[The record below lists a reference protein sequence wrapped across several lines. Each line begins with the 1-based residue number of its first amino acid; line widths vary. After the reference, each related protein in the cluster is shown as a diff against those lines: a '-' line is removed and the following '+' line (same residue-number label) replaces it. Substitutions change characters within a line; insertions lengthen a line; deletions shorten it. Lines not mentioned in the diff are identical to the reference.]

1 MRTFHDYP
9 HKRYGVGAMNPRG
22 TKYDP
27 TCCASAVYVDNW
39 RSHQCTRPS
48 GHGDRALFCKQHAR
62 KYPAAE
68 KEIDEGAL

>member
-27 TCCASAVYVDNW
+27 TRCAYEVYGGW
-39 RSHQCTRPS
+39 RSYQCKRPS
-48 GHGDRALFCKQHAR
+48 GHGDRGLFCKQHAR
-62 KYPAAE
+62 KSPAAE
-68 KEIDEGAL
+68 KEIDGGAL